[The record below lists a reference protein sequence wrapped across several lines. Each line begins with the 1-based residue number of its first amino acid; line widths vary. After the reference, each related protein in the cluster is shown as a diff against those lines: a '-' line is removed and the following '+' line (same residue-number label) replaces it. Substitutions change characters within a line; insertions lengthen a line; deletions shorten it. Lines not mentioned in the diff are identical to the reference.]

1 MTEYLVYDVFTD
13 TPFGGNQLAVIPD
26 ASALKEADLQHIA
39 AEFNFSETTFVYPPK
54 DKANT
59 ARVRIFTPTNEIP
72 FAGHPT
78 IGTAIALSDLGAA
91 ANMVLELG
99 VGPIPCEV
107 TKGTPS
113 TAQFVTTVPLERL
126 DVIDTRLASDCLSLP
141 PDAIITQNHLPE
153 MVSVGLPFV
162 MIELTGLAALAQ
174 AAPATEAFKRGEQQ
188 HASNVD
194 LFATFAYVKT
204 ESGIQARMFAPL
216 SNIPEDPAT
225 GSAAAALGAY
235 LTALSGQA
243 QTLEIAQGVEM
254 GRPSQIFV
262 STTIKGGNP
271 SSATVRGSAVKTM
284 QGTFDFYNTMHRD
297 T

>member
-1 MTEYLVYDVFTD
+1 MTEYLVYDVFTE

-26 ASALKEADLQHIA
+26 ATTLKEADLQRIA
-39 AEFNFSETTFVYPPK
+39 AEFNFSETTFVYPPTN
-54 DKANT
+54 KAHT

-78 IGTAIALSDLGAA
+78 IGTAIALSDLAVKGQ
-91 ANMVLELG
+91 MVLELG

-107 TKGTPS
+107 SKGSPA
-113 TAQFVTTVPLERL
+113 TASFTTTVPLQKL
-126 DVIDTRLASDCLSLP
+126 DSIDIGLAADCLSLP
-141 PDAIITQNHLPE
+141 KHAITTENHAPI

-162 MIELTGLAALAQ
+162 MIELTSLDALAR
-174 AAPATEAFKRGEQQ
+174 ATPVTDAYRRGEEQ

-204 ESGIQARMFAPL
+204 PTGIQARMFAPL

-225 GSAAAALGAY
+225 GSASAALGAY

-243 QTLEIAQGVEM
+243 QTLEITQGIEM
-254 GRPSQIFV
+254 GRPSLIKV
-262 STTIKGGNP
+262 STTIKNEQP
-271 SSATVRGSAVKTM
+271 NAVTVHGSAVRTM
-284 QGTFDFYNTMHRD
+284 QGTFTF
-297 T
+297 